1 MKKINDARKQYEYLR
16 NKLMKEFKRGG
27 LTTQEEKIFK
37 LVEAKP
43 STLTNEE
50 LTSNVKKAKAKFKQA
65 RATKKYKVE
74 RAYRNKFY
82 KALGKLYDEELT
94 REARR
99 RILNLPPSPDQLRAS
114 YFQVMQYQKIVKEGI
129 TRRQGGRV
137 VRFKGLEGIKVQ
149 IKSFEFA
156 TDSYRKK
163 EQFINTYIE
172 NMQNMGIPASYET
185 IDAKTG
191 KSINVNLISEVR
203 NLLESF
209 DPNQITYL
217 LDTGKIY
224 DIKFYYVIDESDL
237 DDLNQMIEYIKD
249 NREEIM
255 SQYNETIENENQM
268 KALIRQE
275 RRYKRNTTTT
285 KVNKNY

>member
-1 MKKINDARKQYEYLR
+1 MKKIKDARKQYEYLR

-37 LVEAKP
+37 IVEAKP
-43 STLTNEE
+43 SALSDVEIKA
-50 LTSNVKKAKAKFKQA
+50 NVVKAKAKFKQA

-74 RAYRNKFY
+74 RSLRNKFY
-82 KALGKLYDEELT
+82 KALGKLYEEELS

-114 YFQVMQYQKIVKEGI
+114 YFQIMQYQKILKEGI

-163 EQFINTYIE
+163 NQFINTYIE
-172 NMQNMGIPASYET
+172 NMQNMGVPSSYET
-185 IDAKTG
+185 IDPKTG
-191 KSINVNLISEVR
+191 KPITVNLIQEIN

-209 DPNQITYL
+209 EPNQITYL
-217 LDTGKIY
+217 LDTGKLY
-224 DIKFYYVIDESDL
+224 DIKFYYVLDESDL
-237 DDLNQMIEYIKD
+237 DDLYQMIQFLTD
-249 NREEIM
+249 NREAILND
-255 SQYNETIENENQM
+255 YNATIENENQM

-275 RRYKRNTTTT
+275 RRYKKRTEV
-285 KVNKNY
+285 KINKNY

>member
-1 MKKINDARKQYEYLR
+1 MKKIKDARKQYEYLR

-37 LVEAKP
+37 IVEAKP
-43 STLTNEE
+43 SSLSDVEIKA
-50 LTSNVKKAKAKFKQA
+50 NVVKAKAKFKQV
-65 RATKKYKVE
+65 RTTNKYKVE
-74 RAYRNKFY
+74 RSLRNKFY
-82 KALGKLYDEELT
+82 KALGKLYEEELS

-114 YFQVMQYQKIVKEGI
+114 YFQIMQYQKILKEGI

-163 EQFINTYIE
+163 NQFINTYIE
-172 NMQNMGIPASYET
+172 NMQNMGVPASYET
-185 IDAKTG
+185 IDPKTG
-191 KSINVNLISEVR
+191 KPITVNLIQEIN

-209 DPNQITYL
+209 D
-217 LDTGKIY
+217 
-224 DIKFYYVIDESDL
+224 
-237 DDLNQMIEYIKD
+237 
-249 NREEIM
+249 
-255 SQYNETIENENQM
+255 
-268 KALIRQE
+268 
-275 RRYKRNTTTT
+275 
-285 KVNKNY
+285 

>member
-1 MKKINDARKQYEYLR
+1 MKKIKDARKQYEYLR

-37 LVEAKP
+37 IVEAKP
-43 STLTNEE
+43 SSLSDVEIKA
-50 LTSNVKKAKAKFKQA
+50 NVVKAKAKFKQA

-74 RAYRNKFY
+74 RSLRNKFY
-82 KALGKLYDEELT
+82 KALGKLYEEELS

-114 YFQVMQYQKIVKEGI
+114 YFQIMQYQKILKEGI

-163 EQFINTYIE
+163 NQFINTYIE
-172 NMQNMGIPASYET
+172 NMQNVGVPASYET
-185 IDAKTG
+185 IDPKTG
-191 KSINVNLISEVR
+191 KPITVNLIQEIN

-209 DPNQITYL
+209 EPNQITYL
-217 LDTGKIY
+217 LDTGKLY
-224 DIKFYYVIDESDL
+224 DIKFYYVLDESDL
-237 DDLNQMIEYIKD
+237 DDLYQMIQFLTD
-249 NREEIM
+249 NREAILND
-255 SQYNETIENENQM
+255 YNATIENENQM

-275 RRYKRNTTTT
+275 RRYKKRTEV
-285 KVNKNY
+285 KINKNY